1 MKTPPDPRSQ
11 LVADLLA
18 RPASPQAA
26 ADPLRP
32 VLASVLAGRCLQQG
46 VLSATL
52 GLSAT
57 AFQTLCDAYFPG
69 ALLAMPDAPVRELF
83 ELDDLHQLLLRYR
96 AHQRV
101 SEIWLAEIV
110 AHACGGRDHLWQ
122 DLGLAHR
129 GELSSLMRLAFPALA
144 SLNVHDMKWKKFI
157 YRQYCSV
164 EGIHVCPAPSCGE
177 CAERTQCFAPED

>member
-1 MKTPPDPRSQ
+1 MTTPPDPRSQ

-18 RPASPQAA
+18 RPVSPQAA

-52 GLSAT
+52 GLSA
-57 AFQTLCDAYFPG
+57 AGFEAMCAAYFPG
-69 ALLAMPDAPVRELF
+69 EPLATPDAPARELF
-83 ELDDLHQLLLRYR
+83 ELDDLHHLLLRHR
-96 AHQRV
+96 AHQHT

-144 SLNVHDMKWKKFI
+144 ALNVHDMKWKKFI
-157 YRQYCSV
+157 YRQYCSM

-177 CAERTQCFAPED
+177 CAERAKCFAPED